1 MAKIMILNWLNNEN
15 AVKANLLIEL
25 GFFYNGMTDDSDN
38 DPNDLIEII
47 NEWSLYFEKDCSVIH
62 AVIGD
67 DKFTYSL
74 LDNFEC
80 DSIEEIDINLDS
92 FFNKVKM
99 ILSSYHNGSNDQLSL
114 NLA

>member
-1 MAKIMILNWLNNEN
+1 MILNWLNNEN

-38 DPNDLIEII
+38 DPDDLIEII
-47 NEWSLYFEKDCSVIH
+47 NDWKLYFEKHYGIIH

-67 DKFTYSL
+67 DKFTYS
-74 LDNFEC
+74 F
-80 DSIEEIDINLDS
+80 LDS
-92 FFNKVKM
+92 NNTDDPKFVSNHDQIVKNTINETKV